1 MALTAVRGV
10 AFRLV
15 GCKWAIPPTLHRP
28 PSWETD
34 TDASARPNSGNCGVD
49 PFFRQIAPQSRAV
62 SPQLRGSLTPPD
74 GNGEMMAFR
83 PESRMDPQWPPIGR
97 KKSGSPRE
105 NSFSMQMSQ

>member
-83 PESRMDPQWPPIGR
+83 PESRMDSQWPPIGR
-97 KKSGSPRE
+97 KKRAGHRVRTRLPCK
-105 NSFSMQMSQ
+105 